1 MATFFQV
8 RLGRSQRWRVRKAT
22 GRRHVNKALTWPREP
37 TRYRYIL
44 VSSRCLHELLC
55 RILVIFLSGF

>member
-44 VSSRCLHELLC
+44 VSSRCLH
-55 RILVIFLSGF
+55 